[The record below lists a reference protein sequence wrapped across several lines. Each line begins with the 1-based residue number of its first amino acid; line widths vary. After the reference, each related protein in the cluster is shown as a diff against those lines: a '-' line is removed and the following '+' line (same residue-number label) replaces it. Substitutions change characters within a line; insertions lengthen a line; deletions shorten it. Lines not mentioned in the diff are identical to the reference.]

1 MMMVFFLFYPIC
13 KKNPCTNP
21 ATNWDCIELQDARRL
36 AKAKKNIVHDFFQTC
51 PVQQLWFSACIIFT
65 DFILTALFN
74 CQNTTNDVYKRVT
87 FE

>member
-13 KKNPCTNP
+13 KKKTCTNP
-21 ATNWDCIELQDARRL
+21 ATNWDCIELQDVRRL

>member
-21 ATNWDCIELQDARRL
+21 ATNWDCIELQDVRRL
-36 AKAKKNIVHDFFQTC
+36 VKAKKNIVHDFFQTC
-51 PVQQLWFSACIIFT
+51 PVQQLWFSARIIFT

>member
-51 PVQQLWFSACIIFT
+51 PVQQLWFSARIIFT

>member
-1 MMMVFFLFYPIC
+1 MILMFDDVFFPLVSDLQ
-13 KKNPCTNP
+13 KNPARTRLQ
-21 ATNWDCIELQDARRL
+21 TELQDVRRL

-51 PVQQLWFSACIIFT
+51 AVQQLWFSACIIFT

-74 CQNTTNDVYKRVT
+74 CKNKTNGVYETVT